1 MGYLGHKHKQ
11 DFKPQRN
18 IYVSQ
23 IYSDVVTL
31 IEKDVV
37 TNRNYG
43 YNNAELIINTLS
55 ISAWGSAA
63 GVITLW
69 LEHTTPAVFDPAGDI
84 TIAES
89 ENTSDTVEKYFILY
103 ETVIPV
109 GAAIKLDADMFK
121 DIDFTHFSL
130 KIQGN
135 GDTRADVI
143 INFKSKQ

>member
-55 ISAWGSAA
+55 ISELL
-63 GVITLW
+63 IT
-69 LEHTTPAVFDPAGDI
+69 FD
-84 TIAES
+84 S
-89 ENTSDTVEKYFILY
+89 FL
-103 ETVIPV
+103 
-109 GAAIKLDADMFK
+109 
-121 DIDFTHFSL
+121 
-130 KIQGN
+130 
-135 GDTRADVI
+135 
-143 INFKSKQ
+143 

>member
-23 IYSDVVTL
+23 VYSAEATL

-43 YNNAELIINTLS
+43 YNNFELIINTLS
-55 ISAWGSAA
+55 ITAWGSAA

-69 LEHTTPAVFDPAGDI
+69 LEHRTPATFDPAGDI
-84 TIAES
+84 TISES
-89 ENTSDTVEKYFILY
+89 ENTSDDIEKYYILY

-109 GAAIKLDADMFK
+109 GASIKLDADTFK
-121 DIDFTHFSL
+121 DIDFTYFDL

-143 INFKSKQ
+143 INFKSK